1 MVHMI
6 NHKNINLLNGMCKDP
21 IKECEEYENR
31 ICEAGGIDLFL
42 CGIGSDGHIAFNEPD
57 SSMKSLTRNNNM
69 IHNNNINV
77 E

>member
-31 ICEAGGIDLFL
+31 ICEAGGTQVGRKFFF
-42 CGIGSDGHIAFNEPD
+42 HI
-57 SSMKSLTRNNNM
+57 
-69 IHNNNINV
+69 
-77 E
+77 